1 MDSPEDIPTPDRL
14 ENMANE
20 IANLDLNEHE
30 ELDLNEHEE
39 LELSKILHIASKRY
53 NLNKESAKDL
63 VEVLS
68 RTAEVGIKK
77 VYENNTGRVLDY
89 KFLKKQVYD
98 G

>member
-1 MDSPEDIPTPDRL
+1 MDSPEDIPTPDRF
-14 ENMANE
+14 ESMANE
-20 IANLDLNEHE
+20 IAN
-30 ELDLNEHEE
+30 LDLNEHEE

-53 NLNKESAKDL
+53 NLNKESAKHL